1 MKRISGALI
10 ALAMAFAVPAQ
21 ADSIKVVVPFAA
33 GGPVDMYA
41 RLVSQE
47 MQARLKTDVVVEDR
61 GGAGGVL
68 GTELVSRAAPDGKT
82 LLFGSSGSHIISA
95 ALRPG
100 LSYDPVKNFAPI
112 SIIASAP
119 QVIITSPEFPAKTM
133 AELMSLAKKD
143 PGKYSYA
150 GMSIGFGQLTA
161 ERFFKLGLKVDMV
174 RVPFQGAAPLITST
188 MGNHTPIAFI
198 ALPPAAPLI
207 KDGKLRA
214 LAVTSKT
221 RWPDLPD
228 IPTSAEAGV
237 PGQESDLLLGLVAPA
252 GTPKPIIELLQKEV
266 ARMVALPDVKQKL
279 GTLGFTPVASTSEA
293 YEAQIKS
300 DLETWSKVVK
310 DLGITVQ

>member
-1 MKRISGALI
+1 
-10 ALAMAFAVPAQ
+10 
-21 ADSIKVVVPFAA
+21 
-33 GGPVDMYA
+33 
-41 RLVSQE
+41 
-47 MQARLKTDVVVEDR
+47 
-61 GGAGGVL
+61 
-68 GTELVSRAAPDGKT
+68 
-82 LLFGSSGSHIISA
+82 
-95 ALRPG
+95 
-100 LSYDPVKNFAPI
+100 
-112 SIIASAP
+112 
-119 QVIITSPEFPAKTM
+119 
-133 AELMSLAKKD
+133 
-143 PGKYSYA
+143 
-150 GMSIGFGQLTA
+150 
-161 ERFFKLGLKVDMV
+161 MV

-188 MGNHTPIAFI
+188 MGNHTPVAFI

-207 KDGKLRA
+207 KEGKLRA

-221 RWPDLPD
+221 RWPELPD

-279 GTLGFTPVASTSEA
+279 GTLGFTPVGGTSEA